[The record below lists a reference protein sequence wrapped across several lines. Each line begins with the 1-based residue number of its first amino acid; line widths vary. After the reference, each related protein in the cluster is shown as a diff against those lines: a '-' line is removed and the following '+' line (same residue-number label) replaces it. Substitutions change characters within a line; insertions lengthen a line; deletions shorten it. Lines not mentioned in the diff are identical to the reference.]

1 MHARDG
7 SRDTPQ
13 RQTNY
18 LFSVLL
24 LLLLEKYQYQYR
36 LVVVLGVVRQA
47 TNGWS
52 MLAMQRIAS
61 IPRK

>member
-1 MHARDG
+1 MVAEIHTSETD
-7 SRDTPQ
+7 
-13 RQTNY
+13 Y